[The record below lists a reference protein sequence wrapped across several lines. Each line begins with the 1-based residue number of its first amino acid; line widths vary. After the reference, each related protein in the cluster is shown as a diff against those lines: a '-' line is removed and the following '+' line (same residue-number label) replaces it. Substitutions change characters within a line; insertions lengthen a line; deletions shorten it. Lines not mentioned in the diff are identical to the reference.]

1 MKILDR
7 YILTTFL
14 KTFFSVFTILIFI
27 FILQSVWLFV
37 KELAGK
43 DLDLIIVIKFLIY
56 LLPTLVPLI
65 LPLTILLTA
74 IMIFGNFAENY
85 EFAAM
90 KSAGISLQRAMRG
103 VSVFILLLSITTFF
117 FANNVVPWGEYKSRN
132 LRRNIALQSPAMAI
146 VAGQF
151 NPIGTKITIK
161 VDKKFGENGNQ
172 LENVTVFLKENNKNT
187 TVIKAETGE
196 LISSKK
202 SNILQLVLYN
212 GNYYNDVHARAPKK
226 RKRSPHVK
234 SYFKK
239 YTKNFD
245 LSKLVNSGPEPDAVV
260 THRMLKMN
268 ELIPTIDSLEQSITT
283 TNNKDIE
290 NLYNGLSL
298 HITKNKRPKKYSTKD
313 TLAKKSLLDIK
324 NEVKSS
330 TIIKSKKL
338 KKHSNKDTLTNK
350 TLLAVK
356 KNLKRTTIIKKKTKD
371 SILVFNGNLIELFND
386 DEKKAIYKLAVT
398 NSSNS
403 YTQIENRQKLLEFK
417 TSTLNQHKISLH
429 KKLALAISCFLL
441 FFVGAPLGAI
451 IRKGGMGL
459 PMVIA
464 ILLFL
469 SYYFIGIFA
478 ENSAEKGAIPTF
490 WGAWLSTII
499 ILPLGIILTKNATSD
514 KGVFNTDG
522 ITTFFSTV
530 WSKITKEKK
539 EDSNPLQSNQR

>member
-43 DLDLIIVIKFLIY
+43 DLDLIIIIKFLIY

-65 LPLTILLTA
+65 LPLTILLTS

-90 KSAGISLQRAMRG
+90 KSSGISLQRAMRG

-132 LRRNIALQSPAMAI
+132 LRRNIAMQSPAMAI
-146 VAGQF
+146 AAGQF
-151 NPIGTKITIK
+151 NQIGDKITIK
-161 VDKKFGENGNQ
+161 VDKKFGDNGNQ
-172 LENVTVFLKENNKNT
+172 LENVTVFLKESNKNT
-187 TVIKAETGE
+187 TVIKAKTGE

-212 GNYYNDVHARAPKK
+212 GNYYNDIRTRDPKK
-226 RKRSPHVK
+226 RKKSPHAK

-245 LSKLVNSGPEPDAVV
+245 LSKLVNNGPTPDNVV
-260 THRMLKMN
+260 THRMLKID
-268 ELIPTIDSLEQSITT
+268 ELIPTIDSLEQRITIS
-283 TNNKDIE
+283 NDKDID
-290 NLYNGLSL
+290 NLYNGLGL
-298 HITKNKRPKKYSTKD
+298 HITKK
-313 TLAKKSLLDIK
+313 
-324 NEVKSS
+324 
-330 TIIKSKKL
+330 KKL
-338 KKHSNKDTLTNK
+338 KKSFPK
-350 TLLAVK
+350 TDL
-356 KNLKRTTIIKKKTKD
+356 TKD
-371 SILVFNGNLIELFND
+371 SSRINIKNRNKVKKPKEEAKDTIPLFKGDFMNLFNNK
-386 DEKKAIYKLAVT
+386 EKKDIYQLAFS
-398 NSSNS
+398 NSSS
-403 YTQIENRQKLLEFK
+403 AYKQTENREKLLLFT
-417 TSTLNQHKISLH
+417 TSILNQHKMAFH
-429 KKLALAISCFLL
+429 KKFALAISCFIL

-469 SYYFIGIFA
+469 TYYFIGIFA
-478 ENSAEKGAIPTF
+478 ENSAEKGAMPTF
-490 WGAWLSTII
+490 LGAWLSTII
-499 ILPLGIILTKNATSD
+499 ILPLGIVLTKNATSD

-522 ITTFFSTV
+522 ITTFFSSL
-530 WSKITKEKK
+530 WGKIIKEKK
-539 EDSNPLQSNQR
+539 EDSNLAQ

>member
-1 MKILDR
+1 LKILDR

-43 DLDLIIVIKFLIY
+43 DLDLIIIIKFLTY

-65 LPLTILLTA
+65 LPLTILLTS

-103 VSVFILLLSITTFF
+103 VSVFIILLSITTFF

-132 LRRNIALQSPAMAI
+132 LRRNIAVQSPAMAI

-151 NPIGTKITIK
+151 NPIGKKITIK

-172 LENVTVFLKENNKNT
+172 LENVTVFLKNNNKNE
-187 TVIKAETGE
+187 TVIKAKTGE

-212 GNYYNDVHARAPKK
+212 GNYYNDVHTRDPLKRKK
-226 RKRSPHVK
+226 RPHVK

-245 LSKLVNSGPEPDAVV
+245 LSKLVNTGPTPAKVV
-260 THRMLKMN
+260 THRMLKIN
-268 ELIPTIDSLEQSITT
+268 ELIPTIDSLEQHITT
-283 TNNKDIE
+283 SNKKDIN
-290 NLYNGLSL
+290 NLYNGLGL
-298 HITKNKRPKKYSTKD
+298 HHIKK
-313 TLAKKSLLDIK
+313 
-324 NEVKSS
+324 
-330 TIIKSKKL
+330 KKL
-338 KKHSNKDTLTNK
+338 KKSFPKDTLVKESLASNK
-350 TLLAVK
+350 KEIK
-356 KNLKRTTIIKKKTKD
+356 KNPITKKDIKD
-371 SILVFNGNLIELFND
+371 SIPLFSGNLMNLFND
-386 DEKKAIYKLAVT
+386 NEKKAIYQLAVS
-398 NSSNS
+398 NSSSS
-403 YTQIENRQKLLEFK
+403 YTQIENREKLLLF
-417 TSTLNQHKISLH
+417 TSSILNEHKMALH
-429 KKLALAISCFLL
+429 KKFALAISCFLL

-469 SYYFIGIFA
+469 TYYFIGIFS
-478 ENSAEKGAIPTF
+478 ENSAKKGAIPAYL
-490 WGAWLSTII
+490 GAWLSTII
-499 ILPLGIILTKNATSD
+499 ILPLGIVLTRNATSD

-522 ITTFFSTV
+522 ITTFFSTL
-530 WSKITKEKK
+530 WNKITKEKK
-539 EDSNPLQSNQR
+539 EDSNLVQ